1 MILPEEQ
8 ELARLEKEQVELEE
22 TIANAELQLET
33 TKVDLA
39 RFQHCYY
46 QTVGRLY
53 AELDD
58 IEARIAG
65 KLAGASPENENAQAR
80 AEAAQEKARKSAEEA
95 GLAEKMP
102 PPPPEI
108 TPELKQLFRKAAMLM
123 HPDRAT
129 TDRERL
135 RRNSM
140 MAEVNLAYKT
150 GDQASIEKLIIEFGQ
165 DPEAIMGED
174 VGARMI
180 KTIRRIAQLRRRLAE
195 IQPELEALQLTEVF
209 ELMRTVTEAE
219 AMGGD
224 PLGDLARELMRQ
236 ISERKIALE
245 MGHIESRAGRDKRG
259 TDANSQSPLHR

>member
-1 MILPEEQ
+1 MLPEEQ
-8 ELARLEKEQVELEE
+8 ELARLESEQGQLGESVIS
-22 TIANAELQLET
+22 TELQLET
-33 TKVDLA
+33 TKVELA
-39 RFQHCYY
+39 QFQHHYY

-53 AELDD
+53 AELDE

-65 KLAGASPENENAQAR
+65 KLADASPEDESAQEH

-108 TPELKQLFRKAAMLM
+108 TPELKRAFKKASLLM

-129 TDRERL
+129 TDQEKL
-135 RRNSM
+135 RRHEM
-140 MAEVNLAYKT
+140 MVKVNLAYKS
-150 GDQASIEKLIIEFGQ
+150 GDQAAIEKLVNEFGQ
-165 DPEAIMGED
+165 DPEAISGED

-180 KTIRRIAQLRRRLAE
+180 KAIRRIAQLRRRLAE
-195 IQPELEALQLTEVF
+195 IQPELEALQQTEIF

-224 PLGDLARELMRQ
+224 PLGDLARELIRQ
-236 ISERKIALE
+236 VSERKIALE
-245 MGHIESRAGRDKRG
+245 MGRQAMME
-259 TDANSQSPLHR
+259 QV

>member
-1 MILPEEQ
+1 MLPEEQ
-8 ELARLEKEQVELEE
+8 ELARLENEQAQLEE
-22 TIANAELQLET
+22 AVTSAELQLET
-33 TKVDLA
+33 TKVELA
-39 RFQHCYY
+39 QFQYHYY

-65 KLAGASPENENAQAR
+65 KLADASPEDKYAHEQ

-108 TPELKQLFRKAAMLM
+108 TPELKLLYRKAAMLM

-135 RRNSM
+135 RRNEM
-140 MAEVNLAYKT
+140 MTRVNIAYQS
-150 GDQASIEKLIIEFGQ
+150 GDQLAIEKLVIEFGQ
-165 DPEAIMGED
+165 DPEAITGED

-180 KTIRRIAQLRRRLAE
+180 KAIRRIAQLRRRLAE
-195 IQPELEALQLTEVF
+195 IQPELEAQQQTEVF
-209 ELMRTVTEAE
+209 ELMRTVNEAE

-224 PLGDLARELMRQ
+224 PFGDLARELMRQ
-236 ISERKIALE
+236 ISERKIAFE
-245 MGHIESRAGRDKRG
+245 MGRLDSIGVA
-259 TDANSQSPLHR
+259 

>member
-1 MILPEEQ
+1 MLPEEQ
-8 ELARLEKEQVELEE
+8 ELARLESEQSQLEE
-22 TIANAELQLET
+22 SVASAELQLET

-39 RFQHCYY
+39 RFQHHYY

-58 IEARIAG
+58 VEARIAG
-65 KLAGASPENENAQAR
+65 KLADSSPEDERAQEH
-80 AEAAQEKARKSAEEA
+80 AEAAREQARKSAEEA

-108 TPELKQLFRKAAMLM
+108 TPELKQIYRKAAMLM

-135 RRNSM
+135 RRHDL
-140 MAEVNLAYKT
+140 MAKVNLAYKA
-150 GDQASIEKLIIEFGQ
+150 GDQTAIEKLVTEFGL
-165 DPEAIMGED
+165 DPEAITGED

-180 KTIRRIAQLRRRLAE
+180 KAIRRIAQLRRRLAE
-195 IQPELEALQLTEVF
+195 IQPELEALQQTEVF

-224 PLGDLARELMRQ
+224 PLGDLARDLMRQ
-236 ISERKIALE
+236 ISERKIEFE
-245 MGHIESRAGRDKRG
+245 MGRQAVAEQ
-259 TDANSQSPLHR
+259 T